1 MLLLSAGSPT
11 FEIDFLLTKKSV
23 FSINIVLL
31 IDIVNSEKKDYSQ
44 WGNRLTFFSS
54 DPAGA
59 GPSHLV
65 IPQERDLP
73 ILWVVIPRRASS
85 AWRIP

>member
-1 MLLLSAGSPT
+1 MLLLSAGPTT

-31 IDIVNSEKKDYSQ
+31 IEIVNSEKKDYSQ
-44 WGNRLTFFSS
+44 WRNRLSFFLS

-73 ILWVVIPRRASS
+73 IFYDGHS
-85 AWRIP
+85 A